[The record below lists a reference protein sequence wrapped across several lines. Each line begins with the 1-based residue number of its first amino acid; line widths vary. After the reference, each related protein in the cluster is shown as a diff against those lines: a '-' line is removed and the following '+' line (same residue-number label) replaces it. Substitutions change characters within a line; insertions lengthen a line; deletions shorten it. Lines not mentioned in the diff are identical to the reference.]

1 MCKQPVS
8 TVDLLPALL
17 KANGAEIPKKLD
29 GMDILSLVGNRTGEV
44 PRTMFWC
51 TDYTSAVM
59 DGDLKYLLVPDRAPQ
74 CYRVSSDYQEQ
85 KDLYFQNPALAE
97 PLARKLGSYL
107 TETPACR
114 YPDTIQ
120 WSSKLLKEYSQ
131 ATRPEVQPGK

>member
-1 MCKQPVS
+1 MQAAVS

-29 GMDILSLVGNRTGEV
+29 GMDILVPGGKPDGRGAAHDVLVHGLHFRRDGRRLEV
-44 PRTMFWC
+44 PAGAGPRPAMLPRQQRL
-51 TDYTSAVM
+51 SGA
-59 DGDLKYLLVPDRAPQ
+59 
-74 CYRVSSDYQEQ
+74 Q

>member
-1 MCKQPVS
+1 M
-8 TVDLLPALL
+8 
-17 KANGAEIPKKLD
+17 
-29 GMDILSLVGNRTGEV
+29 
-44 PRTMFWC
+44 
-51 TDYTSAVM
+51 
-59 DGDLKYLLVPDRAPQ
+59 PDRAPQ

-114 YPDTIQ
+114 YPDTIR